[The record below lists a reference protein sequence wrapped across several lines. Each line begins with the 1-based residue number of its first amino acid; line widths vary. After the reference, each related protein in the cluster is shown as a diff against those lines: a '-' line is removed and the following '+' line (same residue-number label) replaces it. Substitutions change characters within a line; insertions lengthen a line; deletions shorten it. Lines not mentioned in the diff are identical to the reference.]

1 MIDEVQ
7 SLMDHCSY
15 AQTAQDRMTAFALS
29 EIQARLTPKL
39 RAYAKR
45 TTEGVK
51 TRGFVPLSLANLPV
65 PNILSVQANSIQ
77 TLANAALALVKKVD
91 DVVAV
96 LERIASSMES
106 LVSSSCSRT

>member
-7 SLMDHCSY
+7 SLMDHCLY
-15 AQTAQDRMTAFALS
+15 AQTARDGMTAFALS

-51 TRGFVPLSLANLPV
+51 TRGFVPSSLADLPV

-77 TLANAALALVKKVD
+77 TLVDTASVLVKKMD
-91 DVVAV
+91 NVVAV
-96 LERIASSMES
+96 LEKIATSMES